1 MRKLRKPRIQDTAE
15 VSCRRE
21 GQALM
26 VLLVFIIIALF
37 VINKTYYLSPISFGV
52 FHGKRTLFNLDQEEA
67 KALQPYYDTWE
78 SP

>member
-1 MRKLRKPRIQDTAE
+1 
-15 VSCRRE
+15 
-21 GQALM
+21 M